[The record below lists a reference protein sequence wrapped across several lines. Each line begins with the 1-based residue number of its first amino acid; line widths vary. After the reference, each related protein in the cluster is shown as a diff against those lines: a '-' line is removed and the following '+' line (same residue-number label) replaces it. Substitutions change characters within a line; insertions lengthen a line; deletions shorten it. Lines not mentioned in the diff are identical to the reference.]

1 MPRQIQW
8 VDAQWAA
15 LRPSFY
21 RLPFMNQC
29 HIPKRAGY
37 PPQRSFRT
45 QAHHGSTRAIFEDT
59 RNPLQN
65 EKNCDRL
72 EKGRDS
78 FFSGHHVELDA
89 AGRAIAPARRIKKLQ
104 DESSGE
110 IRHLSWVKPSQATIS
125 PGKGPLGPYQR
136 TDSKS
141 FDKNDGRLATY
152 GESSEGQ
159 EATFQPLNIQFE
171 TRDFKASQG
180 YGDKELKS
188 EELHERLRRVS
199 IAGHY
204 LRSQEIMKELIHN
217 RGERPGR
224 KHYQALLLA
233 NSSPQHGS
241 AAEVCRVLLEME
253 EAGVTLDSAAYHAV
267 LRVLS
272 VHPDYLLR
280 RQILEELRQ
289 RWFTLSSEGWHDLII
304 GLIRDKQIES
314 AVAVLQSAQQVD
326 ILIAPWLYDMLIY
339 NLCDVGEFEEVL
351 SILRFRVNSGEQ
363 HISGTVWYYILD
375 TASSALHHYATL
387 YAWRKRVEPN
397 YLNPSS
403 GICLNVLN
411 TAARHS
417 DLRLATDVIRVL
429 GNRNQTLQIYHY
441 EALVESY
448 LPSDLRTAL
457 MLLTLMTSTGVPPTE
472 SSTRAIAVHLRQGL
486 HLAERALLILGELRE
501 QGRPIPVEAVNV
513 IIESFI
519 YHGKSE
525 IALETYK
532 TLHTLCS
539 SGPVTRT
546 FNVLLCG
553 CRGRKEMA
561 MFLASEMVALKVLP
575 DEMTY
580 DRLILVC
587 MESSRESGMNDAWRY
602 FEEMREAGWWP
613 QPGTAMAMAR
623 RCCQKGDE
631 RIWGLQSDGKD
642 GHGID
647 KSTLQRLVDAGW
659 MKGEEGI
666 KGSTLLELM
675 DADDP
680 WA

>member
-1 MPRQIQW
+1 
-8 VDAQWAA
+8 
-15 LRPSFY
+15 
-21 RLPFMNQC
+21 MNQC

-72 EKGRDS
+72 EKDRDS

-152 GESSEGQ
+152 GGSSEGQ

-188 EELHERLRRVS
+188 EELHEGLR
-199 IAGHY
+199 
-204 LRSQEIMKELIHN
+204 
-217 RGERPGR
+217 
-224 KHYQALLLA
+224 
-233 NSSPQHGS
+233 
-241 AAEVCRVLLEME
+241 
-253 EAGVTLDSAAYHAV
+253 
-267 LRVLS
+267 RVLS

-659 MKGEEGI
+659 MKGEEGM